1 MWFLLA
7 VTIVFIVFAEKLI
20 GIFATDPE
28 VLRHGTNCLRIVSYG
43 YVFYA
48 YGMVMV
54 QAFNGAGDTVTPT
67 LINLFCYWLWQ
78 IPMAYTLARTLQL
91 GPKGVF
97 TAIAISESTLAVVS
111 MLVFRRG
118 KWKQQKI

>member
-1 MWFLLA
+1 
-7 VTIVFIVFAEKLI
+7 
-20 GIFATDPE
+20 
-28 VLRHGTNCLRIVSYG
+28 
-43 YVFYA
+43 
-48 YGMVMV
+48 MV

>member
-1 MWFLLA
+1 M
-7 VTIVFIVFAEKLI
+7 
-20 GIFATDPE
+20 
-28 VLRHGTNCLRIVSYG
+28 
-43 YVFYA
+43 FYA

-78 IPMAYTLARTLQL
+78 IPIAYSLSRLAGW

-97 TAIAISESTLAVVS
+97 IAIAISESTLAVIS